1 MQKMDEIQGSE
12 EWHSA
17 RLGKVTA
24 SKLIDVLTKGKGEAE
39 SLTRAKYR
47 MDLACEMLSSTR
59 AESFTNDAMARGTEL
74 EPIARMFY
82 EVKFNLAVKEVGFI
96 NHPTV
101 PMSGA
106 SPDGLVGDDGL
117 IEIKCPNKNTHGNT
131 ILTGDIPAKYM
142 SQMQWQMACT
152 GRQWCDY
159 VSFCPEMLF
168 DLQMY
173 VKRVPRDDEFIAKA
187 EVAVVKFLEE
197 VLEIITQIK
206 GYKI

>member
-1 MQKMDEIQGSE
+1 MDEIQGSE

>member
-1 MQKMDEIQGSE
+1 MDEIQGSE

-106 SPDGLVGDDGL
+106 SPDGLVGEDGL

-152 GRQWCDY
+152 GRAWCDY

-173 VKRVPRDDEFIAKA
+173 VKRVPRDEEFIAKA
-187 EVAVVKFLEE
+187 EIAVVKFLEE
-197 VLEIITQIK
+197 VIQIINQIK